1 MIFEAGNKVFSFLS
15 KLVDAVA
22 LSTLWLIFC
31 IPVFTIGASSTA
43 FYYTTHKALVRSRG
57 YIWRTFWESFK
68 SNFKQATLTWLIQLV
83 VLVVLTLDIMIM
95 RGMAGQGSTLCTVLL
110 YIFYVMLAIVLVW
123 CYYTI
128 AYQARFENTVRSNLI
143 NAGVIAF
150 LNLPWSLLVFAI
162 FVVTA
167 LVVVIM
173 PVFILLMPTVQF
185 LLYDVILERIF
196 RKYMRPEDLER
207 ELENDQLDKA
217 QGGF

>member
-22 LSTLWLIFC
+22 LSALWLIFC

-83 VLVVLTLDIMIM
+83 VLVLLTLDIMIM
-95 RGMAGQGSTLCTVLL
+95 RGMAAQGSTLCTVLL
-110 YIFYVMLAIVLVW
+110 YIFCVMLAIVLVW

-128 AYQARFENTVRSNLI
+128 AYQARFENTVRGNLI

-167 LVVVIM
+167 LVVAIM

-207 ELENDQLDKA
+207 ELENDELDKA